1 MAKDDYYVIVYKIL
15 AYLYDQLKKG
25 KNIEESMIRSSGR
38 MFSINDRYWEY
49 IIINLY
55 EERYISGILITK
67 AYGGILIENLGD
79 MMITPKGIDYL
90 FENSMFEKAKKFLRE
105 AKEIS
110 PFTRQLRL
118 SFL

>member
-67 AYGGILIENLGD
+67 TYGGVRIENLKD

-90 FENSMFEKAKKFLRE
+90 FEIAMFEKSE
-105 AKEIS
+105 EIFKRS
-110 PFTRQLRL
+110 EGNITLYL
-118 SFL
+118 GS